1 MTDIIDSI
9 NHDHQGRANCGVIPL
24 TSSHWYIFELK
35 YLLMIVTEITDSTI
49 HGLVWNSLELIFTDV
64 LRIGNDF

>member
-1 MTDIIDSI
+1 MIIK
-9 NHDHQGRANCGVIPL
+9 GVQIVVSFHL

-35 YLLMIVTEITDSTI
+35 YPLMIVTEITDSTI
-49 HGLVWNSLELIFTDV
+49 HGLARNSLELIFTDV